1 MTINF
6 IRLNLNF
13 LLGAILSSIIINQ
26 DAQLIGMS
34 CLVALLNIIPSS
46 FFCMAQR
53 FKYKPFMLLTLYYL
67 PWILVWTILIILIIS
82 SGKPISEHNNHRFEL
97 LVLCISFFGT
107 LMSSRAIHNLLT
119 AMSRSSRKNTNL

>member
-26 DAQLIGMS
+26 DAQLIGIS
-34 CLVALLNIIPSS
+34 CLMALLNIIPSS

-53 FKYKPFMLLTLYYL
+53 LKYKPFMLLTLYYL
-67 PWILVWTILIILIIS
+67 PWLLVWTILIILVAK
-82 SGKPISEHNNHRFEL
+82 SGDPIVGQSKHRLEL
-97 LVLCISFFGT
+97 LILFISFFGIFT
-107 LMSSRAIHNLLT
+107 SSRTIYSLLKT
-119 AMSRSSRKNTNL
+119 TKSTPNK